1 MREGELVLEVE
12 DQSTNNYERE
22 IGALVRE
29 VEGQSAMTY
38 EKGVG
43 KSNRRYLCWIC
54 GDRPF
59 NARHQL
65 VDHIEGA
72 GGGGKSHLKMRK
84 RWIEAGQPMR
94 EDWLQILEN
103 AKTEG
108 NMGNICCSEAPSS
121 TRNDTQADTHN
132 DSPWP
137 QTWDPQ
143 QQPPPP
149 SFSVAPSSTRNDAQ
163 ADTHNDSLW
172 PQTWDP
178 QQQPPPPS
186 FFEPDGREV
195 PHRPADWGYMYG
207 DYAGNSSS
215 DPNGDRISFWAPQ
228 WAQWQYQ

>member
-1 MREGELVLEVE
+1 MREGELVREVE
-12 DQSTNNYERE
+12 DQSTNNER
-22 IGALVRE
+22 GALVRE

-38 EKGVG
+38 EKEVG

-72 GGGGKSHLKMRK
+72 GGGGKAHLKMRK
-84 RWIEAGQPMR
+84 RWIDAGQPMR
-94 EDWLQILEN
+94 EDWLEILED
-103 AKTEG
+103 AKREG
-108 NMGNICCSEAPSS
+108 NI
-121 TRNDTQADTHN
+121 TQADTNN

-178 QQQPPPPS
+178 QQQPPN
-186 FFEPDGREV
+186 DIQ
-195 PHRPADWGYMYG
+195 HH
-207 DYAGNSSS
+207 
-215 DPNGDRISFWAPQ
+215 DPNVGTMVFWETP
-228 WAQWQYQ
+228 WGWQYQ

>member
-1 MREGELVLEVE
+1 MREGELVREVD
-12 DQSTNNYERE
+12 DQSIVNYERE
-22 IGALVRE
+22 AGELVRE
-29 VEGQSAMTY
+29 VEDQSAMTY
-38 EKGVG
+38 EKEVG
-43 KSNRRYLCWIC
+43 QSNRRYLCWIC

-72 GGGGKSHLKMRK
+72 GGGGKSHLKIRK

-103 AKTEG
+103 AMTEG
-108 NMGNICCSEAPSS
+108 NICFSEAPSS
-121 TRNDTQADTHN
+121 PRNDTQADTHN
-132 DSPWP
+132 GSPLP

-143 QQPPPP
+143 QQSPPP

-195 PHRPADWGYMYG
+195 PHRPADWGYMCAYG
-207 DYAGNSSS
+207 GSSMAQ
-215 DPNGDRISFWAPQ
+215 WAAPQ
-228 WAQWQYQ
+228 WAQCQWQ

>member
-1 MREGELVLEVE
+1 MREGELVREVE
-12 DQSTNNYERE
+12 DQSIVNYERE
-22 IGALVRE
+22 IGELVRE
-29 VEGQSAMTY
+29 VEDQSAMTY

-72 GGGGKSHLKMRK
+72 GGGGKSHLKIRK

-108 NMGNICCSEAPSS
+108 SICFSEAPSS

-149 SFSVAPSSTRNDAQ
+149 SFS
-163 ADTHNDSLW
+163 
-172 PQTWDP
+172 
-178 QQQPPPPS
+178 
-186 FFEPDGREV
+186 EPDGREV
-195 PHRPADWGYMYG
+195 PHRPADWGYG
-207 DYAGNSSS
+207 DYAGNSSP

-228 WAQWQYQ
+228 WAQCQWQYQ